1 MDELLKRLSET
12 DGVSGNENDIR
23 DIVKTEAAKYADSV
37 TVDNIG
43 NVIAYKKGRSSA
55 KKIMLCAHM
64 DEVGLMVS
72 YIEDNG
78 FIRFKPVGGIDKR
91 ILLAKR
97 VRIGK
102 NKIMGVIGVKAIHL
116 QSPAERSSV
125 IQLSSMYIDVG
136 AASKEET
143 GVKIGD
149 YISFDTAFD
158 DFGDGKMKGKA
169 LDDRLGVAALLKILE
184 NTYDDDIYACFTV
197 QEEIGL
203 RGAGPA
209 AYVIK
214 PDIAIV
220 CEATTA
226 ADVPDVKE
234 AEAVTV
240 LGNGPALSYA
250 DAATIGDK
258 RLVGDLLKIARENG
272 IEHQIKRAASGGN
285 DAGAIH
291 ISRDGIPTAVISV
304 PCRYIHSPVSV
315 AEYSDHTAMEEL
327 LDAYLKSR
335 IFIG

>member
-1 MDELLKRLSET
+1 MDELLKKLSET

-23 DIVKTEAAKYADSV
+23 EIVKAEATKYADSV

-43 NVIAYKKGRSSA
+43 NVIAYKKGRTGKS
-55 KKIMLCAHM
+55 KVMLCAHM

-78 FIRFKPVGGIDKR
+78 FIKFKPVGGIDQR
-91 ILLAKR
+91 VLLAKR

-102 NKIMGVIGVKAIHL
+102 SKLTGVIGVKAVHL
-116 QSPAERSSV
+116 QSQAERNSV
-125 IQLSSMYIDVG
+125 IPLSSMYIDVG
-136 AASKEET
+136 AASKDET
-143 GVKIGD
+143 GVKLGD
-149 YISFDTAFD
+149 YISFDTKFD
-158 DFGDGKMKGKA
+158 DFGDGKIKGKA
-169 LDDRLGVAALLKILE
+169 LDDRLGVAALLSILR

-234 AEAVTV
+234 AECVTV
-240 LGNGPALSYA
+240 LGAGPALSYA
-250 DAATIGDK
+250 DSATIGDK
-258 RLVGDLLKIARENG
+258 RLINDILNTARAEGIAY
-272 IEHQIKRAASGGN
+272 QIKRSAAGGN

-315 AEYSDHTAMEEL
+315 ADSSDHEGMIAL

-335 IFIG
+335 SNN